1 MVVGSVSD
9 PVGEI
14 VSFLRER
21 GVAARSITLDSPRQS
36 LADVSSSISFPL
48 AGNSPAKGVTS
59 KDQVSPL
66 AEALPEDASW
76 GSVAVCWSA
85 SARRLAEL
93 CEDDFP
99 STVVVVGPTKQDV
112 VAACVEIEADYAVL
126 WPKEKDLLETLVR
139 VEMGQG
145 AGSLGSGPAKVAVG
159 SVRSAG
165 GTLLAANLTA
175 ELSSRGMRICVV
187 DCDSRHGEL
196 ADLLLGE
203 HAPSSGG
210 ASRFTEGAVSA
221 LYSDDSI
228 DSPREPRS
236 APGENPA
243 LVGGV
248 PDLAETVLSYRAGS
262 LWELE
267 TLFVTGQDGEALL
280 RRHDCVV
287 VDVPSELLETACPR
301 TAPREGG
308 VLDAFLLVV
317 PVDYFGLRR
326 ARALLGLLDDSEFI
340 AGKAAVVLC
349 PSRRSGPAPLEAVK
363 LLGDRVAFEMPRAA
377 EEAAGAIDE
386 GRLLAPSDRS
396 PIGRAVAGIGDWIV
410 ETFALDSKPRG
421 TSRPT
426 RRKVSFTEGFLW
438 R

>member
-21 GVAARSITLDSPRQS
+21 GVAARLLTYDSPGETQ
-36 LADVSSSISFPL
+36 ADVPASTGFPL
-48 AGNSPAKGVTS
+48 AGNLPAQAVALQAEISPR
-59 KDQVSPL
+59 
-66 AEALPEDASW
+66 AEALSADATW
-76 GSVAVCWSA
+76 DSVAVCWSA

-93 CEDDFP
+93 CVEGLP
-99 STVVVVGPTKQDV
+99 STVVIAGPTKQDV

-139 VEMGQG
+139 AEMGQG
-145 AGSLGSGPAKVAVG
+145 AEPIESGPAKVVIG

-165 GTLLAANLTA
+165 ATLLAANLTA
-175 ELSSRGMRICVV
+175 ELSSRGLRICVV
-187 DCDSRHGEL
+187 DCDTRHGEL

-203 HAPSSGG
+203 HVPSSGSAAG
-210 ASRFTEGAVSA
+210 FCEGAIPA
-221 LYSDDSI
+221 LCGDDSV
-228 DSPREPRS
+228 DSRGQTRPS
-236 APGENPA
+236 PGENPLLLGRA
-243 LVGGV
+243 
-248 PDLAETVLSYRAGS
+248 PDLAETVVSYGAAR

-267 TLFVTGQDGEALL
+267 ALFVTGEKEKALFCG
-280 RRHDCVV
+280 HDCVV
-287 VDVPSELLETACPR
+287 VDVPSGLLEATRPR
-301 TAPREGG
+301 EAPREGG

-326 ARALLGLLDDSEFI
+326 ARELLALLDDSEFI
-340 AGKAAVVLC
+340 AGKAAIVLC

-396 PIGRAVAGIGDWIV
+396 PIGRVVSRIGDWIV
-410 ETFALDSKPRG
+410 ESFALDSNSRSTYRR
-421 TSRPT
+421 TSRKGP
-426 RRKVSFTEGFLW
+426 SSEGFRW